1 MNSSD
6 LILSDQTEK
15 LFKIENEQD
24 TIQFKINS
32 SFSFNNIG
40 NKSSLNSTNLLLTSQ
55 TEINIRNISNEFIC
69 FRIQSTRQTNYK
81 ITPSYSILTPKK
93 ILNIKIYFYI
103 DQKEKINPSEHKF
116 KLEGFIISEK
126 EKNKDPN
133 NLFMNYISKGKKVKG
148 TIIKK
153 NASFINEINLMNDY
167 INNEFGNLNK
177 YGEDKRV
184 DEFEDLRIEYC
195 KLKGINENLK
205 IEYLTIK
212 KRLDLEL
219 KEKNDKNARCI
230 ENKYDDEI
238 NNNNNFYIKNFYMIC
253 FIASIALGFFLMK

>member
-15 LFKIENEQD
+15 IFKIENEPD

-32 SFSFNNIG
+32 SFSYNNIDI
-40 NKSSLNSTNLLLTSQ
+40 NSSTNTASLLLTSQ
-55 TEINIRNISNEFIC
+55 TEINIRNISNEFVC
-69 FRIQSTRQTNYK
+69 FRIQSTKPTNYK
-81 ITPSYSILTPKK
+81 INPDYSILTPKK

-116 KLEGFIISEK
+116 KFEGFIISEK
-126 EKNKDPN
+126 EKNKEPK
-133 NLFMNYISKGKKVKG
+133 NLFMNYISKRKKVKG

-153 NASFINEINLMNDY
+153 SASFINEINLMNDY

-205 IEYLTIK
+205 LEYLTIK
-212 KRLDLEL
+212 KRFDLEL
-219 KEKNDKNARCI
+219 KQIKDKNGQCI
-230 ENKYDDEI
+230 ENNNSHEI
-238 NNNNNFYIKNFYMIC
+238 NNNNYNIKKFYIIC
-253 FIASIALGFFLMK
+253 FIASIAIGFFLMK